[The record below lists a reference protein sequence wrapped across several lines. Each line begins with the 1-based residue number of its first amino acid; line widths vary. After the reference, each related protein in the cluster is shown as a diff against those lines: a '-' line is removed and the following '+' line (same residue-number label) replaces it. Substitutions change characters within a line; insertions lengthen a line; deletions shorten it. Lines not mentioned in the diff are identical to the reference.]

1 MPSKMGPLSEKE
13 ENKYKQ
19 GTSKENQNQKLYMTK
34 ESTMLWVIV
43 SFLTFLSPLRL
54 GICLLEDLKKWNSR
68 QRHIFSQGQIQTG
81 W

>member
-34 ESTMLWVIV
+34 ESTML
-43 SFLTFLSPLRL
+43 
-54 GICLLEDLKKWNSR
+54 
-68 QRHIFSQGQIQTG
+68 
-81 W
+81 